1 MRLGLSDRGNTV
13 GKASRDRTKTRESFR
28 ETWFEAGR
36 AARDM
41 RLRIGEIRRKIL
53 SGGEKVGS
61 KGNLE
66 EAFRRFFQVRRS
78 QATNRGFRIA
88 EAPVWRAG
96 SRPESSSGVSSADPR
111 VASRKA
117 FVVWGVCAEV
127 SERVKLFAND
137 AAHVKPGRWF
147 ACF

>member
-1 MRLGLSDRGNTV
+1 VRLGFSDRGNTV

-36 AARDM
+36 AARGM

-66 EAFRRFFQVRRS
+66 EAFRPFFQVRRS

-96 SRPESSSGVSSADPR
+96 SRPESSPGGQFCWSQGGLQEGIRGLGCVCR
-111 VASRKA
+111 GERKGQT
-117 FVVWGVCAEV
+117 FRE
-127 SERVKLFAND
+127 
-137 AAHVKPGRWF
+137 
-147 ACF
+147 